1 MWRKSLAALLFI
13 SFLIQSFN
21 QTLVL
26 TGFYFNQG
34 FIARTQCINRYT
46 PQLHCN
52 GKCILAKKL
61 REAEK
66 NNQQNQD
73 KNIDQTL
80 QLFYSS
86 SFIDDPI
93 NNFLAVNRK
102 YALYSDSLIEG
113 FILPTFHPPGHFS
126 C

>member
-1 MWRKSLAALLFI
+1 MWRKSLAALLLI

-26 TGFYFNQG
+26 AGFYFNQG

-61 REAEK
+61 KEAEK
-66 NNQQNQD
+66 NNHQNQD
-73 KNIDQTL
+73 KNIEQTL
-80 QLFYSS
+80 QFFYSS
-86 SFIDDPI
+86 SFIADPVHK
-93 NNFLAVNRK
+93 FLAVNRK
-102 YALYSDSLIEG
+102 FALYSNSLIEG
-113 FILPTFHPPGHFS
+113 FILAIFHPPGHFS